1 MKKLSLQLADGITLL
16 GAMLS
21 AIAAMPALAETN
33 VSQISQAINSDA
45 IAQNVTSV
53 SQLSDVRPTDWAFTA
68 LQSLVERYGCIA
80 GYPDRTFRGNQA
92 TSRYEFAAGLNA
104 CLDKINEII
113 SAGLADK
120 VSKEDLATL
129 QKLQEEF
136 AAELATLRGRVDA
149 LDGKTA
155 KLEAQQFSTTT
166 KLSGQAIFAVSGGGS
181 GSGTVFGSTNALLG
195 SITVVPNPD
204 NGLPIAPSGN
214 VNTTLNA
221 RVRLDLNTSFTGSD
235 LLLTRL
241 EAGNGGG
248 TAGDVLGNPLNEF
261 SNVGFKTSRLD
272 YAGNGS
278 NFTLAKLRYDFN
290 LGKDV
295 RVSLG
300 PVLHVYDHV
309 DKNSVANDEAVD
321 FSSTFFI
328 NNPLVVLINPQT
340 GGAGGAIDWNPNGGD
355 FNFRALYLAA
365 NGANPSPVAVATGST
380 IVRNAGLTGDPYQGT
395 VELEYAPKRDGV
407 KGPFAIR
414 LQYTRGTVNNLD
426 FNTGGVNVEWA
437 FSKGVA
443 IFGRYG
449 FGSIDNRGKAVVGTS
464 AVGDPTFN
472 FSNASPA
479 SETTTSFSPQTFMI
493 GLAFADLF
501 KQGTL
506 AAIAVGQPFIENK
519 VGNSTQTN
527 LEAFIRFPITNNIT
541 ITPDI
546 QVIFNANNNSA
557 NSTLT
562 IGTLRTVFSF

>member
-1 MKKLSLQLADGITLL
+1 MKAYYLGFISGLSCLATMMAGGT
-16 GAMLS
+16 A
-21 AIAAMPALAETN
+21 AIAET
-33 VSQISQAINSDA
+33 QTKFSDTLT
-45 IAQNVTSV
+45 QNVTSV
-53 SQLSDVRPTDWAFTA
+53 SQLSDVKPTDWAFTS

-80 GYPDRTFRGNQA
+80 GYPDRTFRGKQA

-120 VSKEDLATL
+120 VGKEDLATL

-149 LDGKTA
+149 LDAKTT

-166 KLSGQAIFAVSGGGS
+166 KLSGQAIFAVSGGGAG
-181 GSGTVFGSTNALLG
+181 GSPFLSSTNALAGNTL
-195 SITVVPNPD
+195 SLPPD

-214 VNTTLNA
+214 VNTTVNA

-272 YAGNGS
+272 YAGNSS

-290 LGKDV
+290 LGKDI

-300 PVLHVYDHV
+300 PILHVYDHV
-309 DKNSVANDEAVD
+309 DKNSFANDEAVD

-355 FNFRALYLAA
+355 FNLRALYLAA
-365 NGANPSPVAVATGST
+365 NGSNPSPVAVATGSA
-380 IVRNAGLTGDPYQGT
+380 ISRNAGLTGDPYQGT

-407 KGPFAIR
+407 KGPFAVR

-426 FNTGGVNVEWA
+426 FNTGGVNVEWG

-449 FGSIDNRGKAVVGTS
+449 FGSIDNRGKAVVGTT

-479 SETTTSFSPQTFMI
+479 SGTATSFSPQTFMI
-493 GLAFADLF
+493 GLAFPDLF

>member
-1 MKKLSLQLADGITLL
+1 MKAYYLGYVSGLSCLTM
-16 GAMLS
+16 AMMVGGTA
-21 AIAAMPALAETN
+21 AIAET
-33 VSQISQAINSDA
+33 QTKFSDTLT
-45 IAQNVTSV
+45 QNVTSV
-53 SQLSDVRPTDWAFTA
+53 SQLSDVKPTDWAFTS

-80 GYPDRTFRGNQA
+80 GYPDRTFRGKQA

-120 VSKEDLATL
+120 VGKEDLATL

-149 LDGKTA
+149 LDAKTT

-181 GSGTVFGSTNALLG
+181 SGKPFLSSVNALPG
-195 SITVVPNPD
+195 NTTAGTID
-204 NGLPIAPSGN
+204 NGEPFPIAGSGN
-214 VNTTLNA
+214 VNTTVNT

-272 YAGNGS
+272 YAGNSS
-278 NFTLAKLRYDFN
+278 NFTLAKLRYDFG
-290 LGKDV
+290 LGKDI

-309 DKNSVANDEAVD
+309 DKNSFANDESVD

-365 NGANPSPVAVATGST
+365 NGANPSPVAVATGSA

-395 VELEYAPKRDGV
+395 FELEYAPKRDGV
-407 KGPFAIR
+407 KGAFAVR

-449 FGSIDNRGKAVVGTS
+449 FGSIDNRGKAVVGTNV
-464 AVGDPTFN
+464 VGDPTYN

-479 SETTTSFSPQTFMI
+479 SESATSFSPQTFMI
-493 GLAFADLF
+493 GLALPDLF

-506 AAIAVGQPFIENK
+506 AAIAVGQPFIESK

>member
-1 MKKLSLQLADGITLL
+1 MKAYYFGFVSGLSCLAM
-16 GAMLS
+16 AMS
-21 AIAAMPALAETN
+21 MGEKAAIAET
-33 VSQISQAINSDA
+33 QAKFSDTLT
-45 IAQNVTSV
+45 QNVTSV
-53 SQLSDVRPTDWAFTA
+53 SQLSDVKATDWAFTA

-80 GYPDRTFRGNQA
+80 GYPDRTFRGKQA

-120 VSKEDLATL
+120 VGKEDLATL

-149 LDGKTA
+149 LDAKTA

-166 KLSGQAIFAVSGGGS
+166 KLSGQAIFAVSGGGAG
-181 GSGTVFGSTNALLG
+181 GSPFLSSTNALAG
-195 SITVVPNPD
+195 NTTVGFTD

-290 LGKDV
+290 LGKDI

-309 DKNSVANDEAVD
+309 DKNSFANDEAVD

-328 NNPLVVLINPQT
+328 NNPLMVLINPQT
-340 GGAGGAIDWNPNGGD
+340 GGAGGAIDWNPNGGE
-355 FNFRALYLAA
+355 FNLRALYLAA
-365 NGANPSPVAVATGST
+365 NGANPSSVPVVGGSA
-380 IVRNAGLTGDPYQGT
+380 ISRNAGLTGDPYQGT
-395 VELEYAPKRDGV
+395 FELEYAPKRDGV

-443 IFGRYG
+443 MFGRYG
-449 FGSIDNRGKAVVGTS
+449 FGSIDNRGKAVVGTNV
-464 AVGDPTFN
+464 VGNPTFN

-479 SETTTSFSPQTFMI
+479 SETATSFSPQTFMI
-493 GLAFADLF
+493 GLAFPDLF

>member
-1 MKKLSLQLADGITLL
+1 MKADYLGFASGLSCLAM
-16 GAMLS
+16 AMMAGGTA
-21 AIAAMPALAETN
+21 AIAET
-33 VSQISQAINSDA
+33 QTKYSDTLT
-45 IAQNVTSV
+45 QNVTSV
-53 SQLSDVRPTDWAFTA
+53 SQLSDVKPTDWAFTS

-80 GYPDRTFRGNQA
+80 GYPDRTFRGKQA

-120 VSKEDLATL
+120 VGKEDLATL

-149 LDGKTA
+149 LDAKTA
-155 KLEAQQFSTTT
+155 KLESQQFSTTT

-181 GSGTVFGSTNALLG
+181 SGKPFLSSVNALPG
-195 SITVVPNPD
+195 NTTVGGTID
-204 NGLPIAPSGN
+204 NGEPFPIAPSGN
-214 VNTTLNA
+214 VNTTVNA

-241 EAGNGGG
+241 EVGNGGG

-272 YAGNGS
+272 YAGNSS

-290 LGKDV
+290 LGKDI

-309 DKNSVANDEAVD
+309 DKNSFANDEAVD

-365 NGANPSPVAVATGST
+365 NGANPSPVAVATGSA
-380 IVRNAGLTGDPYQGT
+380 ISRNAGLTGDPYQGT
-395 VELEYAPKRDGV
+395 FELEYAPKRDGV
-407 KGPFAIR
+407 KGAFAVR

-437 FSKGVA
+437 FSKGLA

-449 FGSIDNRGKAVVGTS
+449 FGNIDNRGKAVVGTNV
-464 AVGDPTFN
+464 VGDPTYN

-479 SETTTSFSPQTFMI
+479 SENATSFSPQTFMV
-493 GLAFADLF
+493 GLAFPDLF

-506 AAIAVGQPFIENK
+506 AAIAVGQPFIESK

-527 LEAFIRFPITNNIT
+527 LEAFIRFPLTNNIT

-546 QVIFNANNNSA
+546 QVIFNANNNNA

>member
-1 MKKLSLQLADGITLL
+1 MKAYYFGFVSGLSCLAM
-16 GAMLS
+16 AMS
-21 AIAAMPALAETN
+21 MGEKAAIAET
-33 VSQISQAINSDA
+33 QAKFSDTLT
-45 IAQNVTSV
+45 QNVTSV
-53 SQLSDVRPTDWAFTA
+53 SQLSDVKPTDWAFTA

-80 GYPDRTFRGNQA
+80 GYPDRTFRGKQA

-120 VSKEDLATL
+120 VGKDDLATL

-136 AAELATLRGRVDA
+136 AAELSTLRGRVDA
-149 LDGKTA
+149 IDAKTT

-166 KLSGQAIFAVSGGGS
+166 KLSGQAIFAVSGGGAS
-181 GSGTVFGSTNALLG
+181 GSPFLSSLNALPG
-195 SITVVPNPD
+195 NTTAGVID
-204 NGLPIAPSGN
+204 NGEPFPIAPSGN

-290 LGKDV
+290 LGKDL

-309 DKNSVANDEAVD
+309 DKNSFANDEAVD

-328 NNPLVVLINPQT
+328 NNPLMVLINSQT

-355 FNFRALYLAA
+355 FNLRALYLAA
-365 NGANPSPVAVATGST
+365 NGANPSSVPVATGSA
-380 IVRNAGLTGDPYQGT
+380 ISRNAGLTGDPYQGT
-395 VELEYAPKRDGV
+395 FELEYAPKRDGV

-443 IFGRYG
+443 MFGRYG
-449 FGSIDNRGKAVVGTS
+449 FGSIDNRGKAVVGTNV
-464 AVGDPTFN
+464 VGNPTFN

-479 SETTTSFSPQTFMI
+479 SETATSFSPQTFMI
-493 GLAFADLF
+493 GLAFPDLF